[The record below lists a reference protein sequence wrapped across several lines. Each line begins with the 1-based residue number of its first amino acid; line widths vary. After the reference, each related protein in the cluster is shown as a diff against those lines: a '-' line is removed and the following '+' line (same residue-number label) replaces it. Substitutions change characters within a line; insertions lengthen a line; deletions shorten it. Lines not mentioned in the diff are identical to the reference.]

1 MNLPQQTCCQGTNKQ
16 TRQKEV
22 ILLVEKIQVSDKISS
37 SKFTPK
43 TPPHHDWNISAS
55 FYEQLPKRNL

>member
-37 SKFTPK
+37 SKRT
-43 TPPHHDWNISAS
+43 PHHDWNNSAS
-55 FYEQLPKRNL
+55 FYEQLPKHNL